1 MFAAL
6 RVLCVLVL
14 ATFASAFLSRS
25 IVRTSTRLNGE
36 VYFDNNCPDNLRDK
50 NSRCPGNAGYTP
62 TTPPPKD
69 EDKDFKA
76 FQAAMIAK
84 KKAAAD
90 ALKKK

>member
-1 MFAAL
+1 
-6 RVLCVLVL
+6 
-14 ATFASAFLSRS
+14 
-25 IVRTSTRLNGE
+25 
-36 VYFDNNCPDNLRDK
+36 LRDK